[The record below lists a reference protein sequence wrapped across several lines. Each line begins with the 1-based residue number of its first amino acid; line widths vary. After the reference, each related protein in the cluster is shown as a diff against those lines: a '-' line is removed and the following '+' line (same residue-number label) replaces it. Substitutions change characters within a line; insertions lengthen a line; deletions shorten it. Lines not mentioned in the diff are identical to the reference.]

1 MLSINQI
8 RFCRKYFII
17 SLTYA
22 AGKTNKNK
30 LAELKPVLQLVKV
43 SSDKEEEEEYAGG
56 QIAKE
61 STLRNIIFHY
71 WICQLRNGVIRP
83 MNLTKLA
90 NKLKISLPPISNP
103 VETKL
108 K

>member
-61 STLRNIIFHY
+61 SRTMTKHN
-71 WICQLRNGVIRP
+71 RP
-83 MNLTKLA
+83 LLDMSAK
-90 NKLKISLPPISNP
+90 KWYISTNESY
-103 VETKL
+103 
-108 K
+108 